1 MLLGCALGVA
11 VQVGDR
17 LLVALAMRSRPRD
30 EDTVDRS
37 QVVAVT
43 SAFYLRPA
51 AGSVVAFAANRLGRD
66 RRRGSVV
73 PVTATGLVRAA
84 FALRA
89 WSLRVLGEFYSPVV
103 EVRPNHRVV
112 TDGPY
117 RLVRHPGYLAG
128 LMQSIGV
135 GMAFSNP
142 VRCGKRGRVVAQ
154 CLPAAHPG
162 RGGGIGLST
171 RRRLPR
177 LLRSSGPITPRY
189 LVTLA
194 RHSRWA
200 RLALGEADRDRHCV
214 LHCPNAHATISGNS
228 SRQNA
233 SPCDPTRSVMTT
245 SAPAPPSTCGQ
256 RDAFSWKNGSSVP
269 ATRYVRGS
277 EPGIMSG
284 GR

>member
-17 LLVALAMRSRPRD
+17 LLVAGAMRSRPCD

-66 RRRGSVV
+66 RSRGYVV
-73 PVTATGLVRAA
+73 PVTATGLVLAA

-89 WSLRVLGEFYSPVV
+89 WSLRLLGEFYSPVV

-117 RLVRHPGYLAG
+117 RFVRHPGYLAG

-135 GMAFSNP
+135 GMAFSNLF
-142 VRCGKRGRVVAQ
+142 GAASVA
-154 CLPAAHPG
+154 ASW
-162 RGGGIGLST
+162 LSVF
-171 RRRLPR
+171 LPR
-177 LLRSSGPITPRY
+177 IRDEEEA
-189 LVTLA
+189 LA
-194 RHSRWA
+194 AALGDDYRDFCARRA
-200 RLALGEADRDRHCV
+200 RLL
-214 LHCPNAHATISGNS
+214 
-228 SRQNA
+228 
-233 SPCDPTRSVMTT
+233 
-245 SAPAPPSTCGQ
+245 
-256 RDAFSWKNGSSVP
+256 
-269 ATRYVRGS
+269 
-277 EPGIMSG
+277 PGIW
-284 GR
+284 